1 MAARSDGEVIHI
13 EDGLAGKSLP
23 QVMRAAHADWSW
35 GAVAKLIDGRRVT
48 INGNL
53 CMDAG
58 RRLKAGEVVKVLTYA
73 AAEPPKESDV
83 RVRYLDAHIVVVEKP
98 AGMTTLRH
106 PEERDW
112 PRRRKQLQPTL
123 DEVLP
128 AIVEKKSGRGS
139 KSGRASQGQKGP
151 PRRLR
156 PVHRL
161 DRETSGLM
169 VFARTIQAESALGKQ
184 FRAHS
189 LQRHYIAVCHG
200 KARATTYETHLVED
214 RGDGRRG
221 GTHFPNQGKR
231 AVTHVKP
238 LERLGEY
245 TAIQCRLETG
255 RTHQI
260 RIHLAEA
267 GHPICG
273 DKVYR
278 GPFPGTPIADESGAS
293 RVALHA
299 ADLAFVHPI
308 TGEVL
313 RFNMPIPF
321 DMVDLIDRLRGRPGR
336 PPEIEAEPFEPPLL
350 PEFLVGGNSD
360 DEAEPAEEEDE
371 PDQRPRSR
379 RGQTFAGKPQSGKPQ
394 SDKPPRGKAQ
404 PVSSDDGDEPQP
416 AKPAGR
422 RPTGGKL
429 AWAGKKQERRGAA
442 KDAAGKTDSRK
453 GRRGAARGEAA
464 PPRKLG
470 KAAARKAM
478 AGQRGG
484 VGKAAA
490 KRKRK

>member
-1 MAARSDGEVIHI
+1 MATRSDGEIIHVGD
-13 EDGLAGKSLP
+13 ELAGKSLP
-23 QVMRAAHADWSW
+23 QVLRAAHADWSW

-53 CMDAG
+53 CLDAG
-58 RRLKAGEVVKVLTYA
+58 RRLKAGEVVKVLAFA
-73 AAEPPKESDV
+73 AAAPPKEGDV
-83 RVRYLDAHIVVVEKP
+83 RIRFIDAHIVVVEKP

-128 AIVEKKSGRGS
+128 AIVEKRAGRGS
-139 KSGRASQGQKGP
+139 KQGRGAQGKKGP

-184 FRAHS
+184 FRAHA
-189 LQRHYIAVCHG
+189 LRRHYIAVCLG
-200 KARATTYETHLVED
+200 KVSATTYDTRLVDD

-221 GTHFPNQGKR
+221 GTTYPNQGKR

-238 LERLGEY
+238 LERLGGY
-245 TAIQCRLETG
+245 TVVQCLLETG

-278 GPFPGTPIADESGAS
+278 GPFPGTPIADESGAA

-308 TGEVL
+308 TGEVME
-313 RFNMPIPF
+313 FNMPVPF
-321 DMVDLIDRLRGRPGR
+321 DMIELIDRLRGRPGR
-336 PPEIEAEPFEPPLL
+336 PPTVEAEPFVPTLS
-350 PEFLVGGNSD
+350 PEFVVGDQAEGAD
-360 DEAEPAEEEDE
+360 DEGAEEAGE
-371 PDQRPRSR
+371 R
-379 RGQTFAGKPQSGKPQ
+379 RGNPKRRGPGQS
-394 SDKPPRGKAQ
+394 
-404 PVSSDDGDEPQP
+404 P
-416 AKPAGR
+416 ATERDAANAGR
-422 RPTGGKL
+422 RGEREGQRP
-429 AWAGKKQERRGAA
+429 ARRGGRGST
-442 KDAAGKTDSRK
+442 KGGSRTSRERPAEGEQSQR
-453 GRRGAARGEAA
+453 GRRGAARGEGTGGREKSARQGSGGR
-464 PPRKLG
+464 PRSGNKSAG
-470 KAAARKAM
+470 KKSIGRR
-478 AGQRGG
+478 RG
-484 VGKAAA
+484 K
-490 KRKRK
+490 

>member
-1 MAARSDGEVIHI
+1 MATRPDGEIIHVGD
-13 EDGLAGKSLP
+13 ELAGKSLP
-23 QVMRAAHADWSW
+23 QVLRAAHADWSW

-53 CMDAG
+53 CLDAG
-58 RRLKAGEVVKVLTYA
+58 RRLKSGEVVKVLAFA
-73 AAEPPKESDV
+73 AAAPPREDDV
-83 RVRYLDAHIVVVEKP
+83 RIRFIDAHIVVVEKP

-128 AIVEKKSGRGS
+128 AIVEKRSGRGS
-139 KSGRASQGQKGP
+139 KQGRGAQGKKGP

-184 FRAHS
+184 FRAHA
-189 LQRHYIAVCHG
+189 LRRHYIAVCLG
-200 KARATTYETHLVED
+200 KVNTTTYDTRLVDD

-221 GTHFPNQGKR
+221 GTTHPNQGKR

-238 LERLGEY
+238 LERLGGY
-245 TAIQCRLETG
+245 TVVQCLLETG

-278 GPFPGTPIADESGAS
+278 GPFPGTPISDESGAS

-308 TGEVL
+308 TGEVME
-313 RFNMPIPF
+313 FNMPIPF
-321 DMVDLIDRLRGRPGR
+321 DMVELIDRLRGRPGR
-336 PPEIEAEPFEPPLL
+336 PPTVEAEPFVPALS
-350 PEFLVGGNSD
+350 PEFVVGEQN
-360 DEAEPAEEEDE
+360 DEADNEGAEEDS
-371 PDQRPRSR
+371 DRPRKTGR
-379 RGQTFAGKPQSGKPQ
+379 RGPMGNRGTELEEAGE
-394 SDKPPRGKAQ
+394 R
-404 PVSSDDGDEPQP
+404 
-416 AKPAGR
+416 
-422 RPTGGKL
+422 
-429 AWAGKKQERRGAA
+429 RRGAR
-442 KDAAGKTDSRK
+442 DGQRPPRRGERRTTGGGPGKSRERTVEGEPSRR
-453 GRRGAARGEAA
+453 GRRGAARGEGTGGRVQGDRRASGGSGGR
-464 PPRKLG
+464 PRTGG
-470 KAAARKAM
+470 KS
-478 AGQRGG
+478 AGKKSTGRRRT
-484 VGKAAA
+484 K
-490 KRKRK
+490 